1 MSLKGNLETFYINSI
16 LQLLSIDEKSGILSV
31 KNEKIEVKILFQ
43 QGEIVYATGS
53 KKENRLGHRLQSKEL
68 ISRDQL
74 QACLKQSRKTN
85 KSLGKFLVENGFI
98 ALKEMEQEIQ
108 DKVQEIIYDLLLWQN
123 GDFEYKDA
131 QLNLERVVV
140 VRQKVV
146 KILLEASRR
155 IDEMSILRKHIPN
168 ENLIF
173 NISNQVQAQG
183 EITLNT
189 DEWQLLRLVD
199 GRRSVRQIIDRGR
212 FDEFTAYKRL
222 YSLLSSG
229 LIENSPGQKAE
240 EKNKIEQDYS
250 VAIMIYSDILQTI
263 GRSLEAEIGSQT
275 FTIFTECRPLLRAPW
290 SELFKD
296 YFPNNPT
303 ATTIHVIS
311 QALQPIDD
319 FEKGHNFLIKSF
331 NTYIANIL
339 DRVQAI
345 LGRHFAQNL
354 IQELDQLLI
363 HVETH
368 QERSPEKSLVI
379 SEVRKAMADIAKKLR
394 HG

>member
-1 MSLKGNLETFYINSI
+1 
-16 LQLLSIDEKSGILSV
+16 
-31 KNEKIEVKILFQ
+31 
-43 QGEIVYATGS
+43 
-53 KKENRLGHRLQSKEL
+53 
-68 ISRDQL
+68 
-74 QACLKQSRKTN
+74 
-85 KSLGKFLVENGFI
+85 
-98 ALKEMEQEIQ
+98 
-108 DKVQEIIYDLLLWQN
+108 
-123 GDFEYKDA
+123 
-131 QLNLERVVV
+131 
-140 VRQKVV
+140 
-146 KILLEASRR
+146 
-155 IDEMSILRKHIPN
+155 
-168 ENLIF
+168 
-173 NISNQVQAQG
+173 
-183 EITLNT
+183 
-189 DEWQLLRLVD
+189 LVD

-212 FDEFTAYKRL
+212 FNEFTAYKRL

-319 FEKGHNFLIKSF
+319 FEKGRNFLIKSF
-331 NTYIANIL
+331 NTYIANML

-394 HG
+394 HRIK

>member
-31 KNEKIEVKILFQ
+31 KNENIEVKILFQ
-43 QGEIVYATGS
+43 KGEIVYATGS

-222 YSLLSSG
+222 YSLLSAG

-319 FEKGHNFLIKSF
+319 FEKGRNFLIKSF

-345 LGRHFAQNL
+345 WSD
-354 IQELDQLLI
+354 ILLKI
-363 HVETH
+363 
-368 QERSPEKSLVI
+368 
-379 SEVRKAMADIAKKLR
+379 
-394 HG
+394 